1 MIESRKVV
9 LMNPLASTSGDTDIE
24 NKQICGHRGEKERVG
39 RMERVAGKTF
49 TTKYKTDSQWEF
61 RV

>member
-1 MIESRKVV
+1 
-9 LMNPLASTSGDTDIE
+9 MNPLASTSGDTDIE

-61 RV
+61 GV